1 MSLLTLHQEDLADE
15 NRRLREQLDQKTR
28 VAAKAMAAQQRRV
41 LEMEE
46 YAAELAAAN
55 ARVNEANAN
64 LASALRVLEE
74 KDRRLSEDLAQA
86 RTFQQR
92 ILPRPPVSDVLRFAV
107 AYRPAE
113 EVGGDL
119 YSVSALDGGGWRVFI
134 ADAIG
139 HGVQA
144 ALRTMIL
151 KSEYDGVRDAATPR
165 EVLAGLNEQIA
176 SVYPGL
182 ELHCTAAC
190 FDVRPG
196 GDGARVTYATAAHP
210 PLVHVVRGEGRQM
223 YQPGPFL
230 GVMTGVDFP
239 SVTFDAERGDRLFL
253 FSDGLVEE
261 WVGDEEFGVD
271 RVLGA
276 LAGEGDLDAVVQ
288 RAVTQL
294 ESFVGKQGLTDD
306 VTLLGIEL
314 VGRPSP

>member
-1 MSLLTLHQEDLADE
+1 
-15 NRRLREQLDQKTR
+15 
-28 VAAKAMAAQQRRV
+28 
-41 LEMEE
+41 
-46 YAAELAAAN
+46 
-55 ARVNEANAN
+55 
-64 LASALRVLEE
+64 
-74 KDRRLSEDLAQA
+74 
-86 RTFQQR
+86 
-92 ILPRPPVSDVLRFAV
+92 
-107 AYRPAE
+107 
-113 EVGGDL
+113 
-119 YSVSALDGGGWRVFI
+119 
-134 ADAIG
+134 
-139 HGVQA
+139 
-144 ALRTMIL
+144 
-151 KSEYDGVRDAATPR
+151 
-165 EVLAGLNEQIA
+165 
-176 SVYPGL
+176 
-182 ELHCTAAC
+182 
-190 FDVRPG
+190 
-196 GDGARVTYATAAHP
+196 
-210 PLVHVVRGEGRQM
+210 M